1 MGLETQPEST
11 DTNIIHITSDLAIPV
26 TELEFQFSRSG
37 GPGGQNV
44 NRRETRVELLFDL
57 GHSPSLG
64 EPQRERLLARLA
76 SHVDSRGILRIVVNA
91 ERSQLLNR
99 QLALARFVELMRR
112 GMYVPRQ
119 RHRTRPSRATIER
132 RLTQK
137 RRRAERKALRNRVP
151 PHDA

>member
-1 MGLETQPEST
+1 ML
-11 DTNIIHITSDLAIPV
+11 HITSDLAIPMA
-26 TELEFQFSRSG
+26 EIEFQFSRSG

-76 SHVDSRGILRIVVNA
+76 SRLDSHGILRIVANA
-91 ERSQLLNR
+91 ERSQLSNR

-112 GMYVPRQ
+112 GMHVPRQ
-119 RHRTRPSRATIER
+119 RRPTRPSQATIQR

-137 RRRAERKALRNRVP
+137 RRRAERKTLRHRVP

>member
-11 DTNIIHITSDLAIPV
+11 DTHIIHITSDLAIPV

-76 SHVDSRGILRIVVNA
+76 SHVDSRGVLRIVVNA

-112 GMYVPRQ
+112 GMYTPRR

-137 RRRAERKALRNRVP
+137 RLRAERKALRNRVP